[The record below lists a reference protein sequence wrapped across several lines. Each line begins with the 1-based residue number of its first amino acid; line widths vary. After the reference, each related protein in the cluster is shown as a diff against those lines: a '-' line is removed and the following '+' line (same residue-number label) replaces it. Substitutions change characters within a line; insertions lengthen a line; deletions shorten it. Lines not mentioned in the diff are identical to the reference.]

1 MMLVV
6 CLTLRRSRESVVL
19 HVIHCCILQQGMY
32 QGGYAGQPPQPVA
45 TPPSSAGPT
54 PGNQSNPYARGG
66 GGGPGGFGGYP
77 KPAQPYPGYK
87 WLELNEEA

>member
-1 MMLVV
+1 MMLV
-6 CLTLRRSRESVVL
+6 TVVL
-19 HVIHCCILQQGMY
+19 SVFIEKERVCCVTCNLLYLTQGMY

-66 GGGPGGFGGYP
+66 GGPGGFGGYP

-87 WLELNEEA
+87 

>member
-1 MMLVV
+1 ML
-6 CLTLRRSRESVVL
+6 CLT
-19 HVIHCCILQQGMY
+19 QGMY

-66 GGGPGGFGGYP
+66 GGPGGFGGYP

-87 WLELNEEA
+87 WLELYEEA